1 MTDQQQQLCLMPHT
15 AEQLSPCTTTTEAQ
29 HPKAHA
35 LQQKKPPQWEVQMPQ
50 LESSPLALQLEKAL
64 LQQERPSTAKN
75 KYVLIKKIGGA
86 KYFMKE

>member
-1 MTDQQQQLCLMPHT
+1 
-15 AEQLSPCTTTTEAQ
+15 
-29 HPKAHA
+29 
-35 LQQKKPPQWEVQMPQ
+35 MPQ